1 MVITWNENFRK
12 LTTSD
17 QSGAEISKQK
27 YCGSHEGKD
36 GQHLL
41 FEWHDDNTTSPES
54 GYFFEKAAKNL
65 CWSCTHV
72 EMILLASGMA

>member
-17 QSGAEISKQK
+17 QSGAEISKKK
-27 YCGSHEGKD
+27 YWVSHEGKD

-41 FEWHDDNTTSPES
+41 FEWHDDNTTCPES
-54 GYFFEKAAKNL
+54 CYFLRRQPRIFVGVA
-65 CWSCTHV
+65 V
-72 EMILLASGMA
+72 M